1 MAGEIRVER
10 EGALG
15 WIIIDHEVRRNAITA
30 AMWQA
35 IPSAMAELAADDA
48 IRVVV
53 LRGAGETAFV
63 SGADISEFGKLR
75 TGEAAKA
82 YDAANGAAFAAITE
96 CPKPVIAMIH
106 GFCVGGGAALSL
118 KCDLRYTADDGVFA
132 IPAARLGLGYSA
144 ALQESLV
151 ATVGL
156 AAAKEIFFT
165 ARRFKAPDA
174 LRLGLVNE
182 VLPKDELE
190 AYVRR
195 VAKGIAANAPLT
207 LRAGKLMQNQLAG
220 PEGKRDRA
228 AWSAATDAC
237 YASEDYQEGV
247 HAFLAKRP
255 PEFRGR

>member
-1 MAGEIRVER
+1 MAGEIRVEK

-15 WIIIDHEVRRNAITA
+15 WIIIDHEARRNAITA
-30 AMWQA
+30 AMWQM
-35 IPSAMAELAADDA
+35 IPVAMAELVDDDA
-48 IRVVV
+48 IRVVI

-63 SGADISEFGKLR
+63 SGADISEFAQLR
-75 TGEAAKA
+75 TGDAAKA
-82 YDAANGAAFAAITE
+82 YDASNSQAFAAIAD
-96 CPKPVIAMIH
+96 CPKPVMAMIH

-156 AAAKEIFFT
+156 PAAKEIFFT

-182 VLPKDELE
+182 VLPKAELE

-195 VAKGIAANAPLT
+195 VAEGIATNAPLT

-220 PEGKRDRA
+220 PADKRDRA
-228 AWSAATDAC
+228 AWSVATNAC
-237 YASEDYQEGV
+237 YASEDYREGV
-247 HAFLAKRP
+247 RAFLEKRP
-255 PEFRGR
+255 PEFRGK